1 MTLIEFYIDILKS
14 LGLAEEDGYIFAKFT
29 NGKLLPLVEDKKQF
43 VLPTKDQLGNL
54 MEEDDDGN
62 AVLARIPY
70 NPLNEDVVKGDSMS
84 LKKTKYIVE
93 RKIGHCIAYIG
104 ELLLRL
110 AMDGKL
116 QNKTRMDINS
126 FLKAINR
133 AKGQNIK
140 AVVDE
145 KSIDSWTAIY
155 KSSLT
160 APKGMAFIYLK
171 KAGENVEGKKFNRL
185 AVMSS
190 PVYDEIVKAE
200 KNPTIL
206 GVTLRNKDKIVFEEV
221 IKFILNDLNEN
232 NTIEIGSNDKD
243 CPGFIAL
250 YRLYLKIAKR
260 ANNLVTS
267 LKHVA
272 VEAMDNIIE
281 LPITEDDLTEL
292 GVYKNELA
300 LIPNENELDRPNVA
314 PSRITGNDGALYN
327 RTVGTSMAATTTT
340 TKTTTSAYPSN
351 PVDYNYDNSN
361 DAAASILSVS
371 RAMRAPVPNIYQPQ
385 AMGAPYQPPYQ
396 QPAPYAPSA
405 YPEYQPPYGGY
416 RPAPYGQQQGYGTYQ
431 QQPTFQDPNLGYPN
445 TGNVGSVFQY
455 R

>member
-1 MTLIEFYIDILKS
+1 MTLIEFYIDLLKS
-14 LGLAEEDGYIFAKFT
+14 LGLVEEDGYIFAKFS

-84 LKKTKYIVE
+84 LKKTKYIIE
-93 RKIGHCIAYIG
+93 RKIGHCIAYTG
-104 ELLLRL
+104 ELLLKL
-110 AMDGKL
+110 AANGKL
-116 QNKTRMDINS
+116 QNKTRMDINN

-140 AVVDE
+140 AVVDD
-145 KSIDSWTAIY
+145 KSLELWANIY
-155 KSSLT
+155 KASLQL
-160 APKGMAFIYLK
+160 PKGMAFIYLK

-190 PVYDEIVKAE
+190 PVYDEIVKAD

-221 IKFILNDLNEN
+221 IKFILSDLNEN
-232 NTIEIGSNDKD
+232 NTIEVGSNDKD

-250 YRLYLKIAKR
+250 YRLYLKLAKR
-260 ANNLVTS
+260 ANSIVTS
-267 LKHVA
+267 LKHVDA
-272 VEAMDNIIE
+272 TANENIIE
-281 LPITEDDLTEL
+281 LPIAEDDLTEL
-292 GVYKNELA
+292 GVYRNELA

-327 RTVGTSMAATTTT
+327 RTVGTSTTTTTTT
-340 TKTTTSAYPSN
+340 TKTTTSAYPAN

-371 RAMRAPVPNIYQPQ
+371 RAMRAPTPNIYQPP
-385 AMGAPYQPPYQ
+385 MGAPYQPPYQ
-396 QPAPYAPSA
+396 QPAPYAPPA

-416 RPAPYGQQQGYGTYQ
+416 QPAPYGQQQGYGTYQ
-431 QQPTFQDPNLGYPN
+431 PNPMYRDPNLGYPN

>member
-1 MTLIEFYIDILKS
+1 MTLIEFYIDLLKS
-14 LGLAEEDGYIFAKFT
+14 LGLHEEDGYIFAKFS

-84 LKKTKYIVE
+84 LKKTKYIIE
-93 RKIGHCIAYIG
+93 RKIGHCIAYTG

-110 AMDGKL
+110 AANGKL
-116 QNKTRMDINS
+116 QNKTRMDINN

-140 AVVDE
+140 AVVDD
-145 KSIDSWTAIY
+145 KSIELWSEIY
-155 KSSLT
+155 KASLT
-160 APKGMAFIYLK
+160 LPKGMAFIYLK

-190 PVYDEIVKAE
+190 PVYDELVKAD

-206 GVTLRNKDKIVFEEV
+206 GVTLRNKDRIVFEEI
-221 IKFILNDLNEN
+221 IKFILDDLNEN
-232 NTIEIGSNDKD
+232 NTIEVGSNDKD

-260 ANNLVTS
+260 TNSLITS

-272 VEAMDNIIE
+272 AEATENIID

-327 RTVGTSMAATTTT
+327 RTVGTSTVTTTT
-340 TKTTTSAYPSN
+340 TKTTTAYPSN
-351 PVDYNYDNSN
+351 PVDYNYDTSN
-361 DAAASILSVS
+361 DAAASILSIS
-371 RAMRAPVPNIYQPQ
+371 RAMRAPTPNVYQPQ
-385 AMGAPYQPPYQ
+385 PMAPAYQPPYQ
-396 QPAPYAPSA
+396 QPAPYAPPA

-416 RPAPYGQQQGYGTYQ
+416 QPAPYSQQGYGTYQ
-431 QQPTFQDPNLGYPN
+431 PRPVYQDPNLGYPN
-445 TGNVGSVFQY
+445 TGNVGNLFQY